1 MSKLVLITGGARSGK
16 SRFAEKMAAEQ
27 GEKVVYIAT
36 AIAFDEGMKDRIK
49 KHRQDRPGAWGTI
62 ERYKDFSAMKEDR
75 AFIESDLILLDC
87 ITLMVTN
94 LMLESNLDF
103 DNCPMEDIDA
113 LEKNIFKEIVLL
125 LDIIADHYKNAIIVT
140 NEVGMGLVP
149 PYRMGNIFR
158 DIAGRMNQ
166 YIAGRADE
174 VYLTVSGIEMKIK

>member
-1 MSKLVLITGGARSGK
+1 MSKFILITGGARSGK

-49 KHRQDRPGAWGTI
+49 KHQQDRPQIWKTI
-62 ERYKDFSAMKEDR
+62 ERYKDFNALKEDR
-75 AFIESDLILLDC
+75 AFIESDCILLDC
-87 ITLMVTN
+87 VTLMVTN

-103 DNCPMEDIDA
+103 DNCSMEDIDV
-113 LEKNIFKEIVLL
+113 LEQGIFKEIEIL
-125 LDIIADHYKNAIIVT
+125 LDITAHHHKDAIIVT

-149 PYRMGNIFR
+149 AYRMGNIFR
-158 DIAGRMNQ
+158 DIAGRVNQ